1 MLRTIVA
8 TVSNGSNVLIRMTA
22 LMAKSAIR
30 IESLHMQ
37 RSTTKENISSIS
49 MLVNVENERQ
59 TARFVNQLD
68 RLVDVI
74 SAADMT

>member
-8 TVSNGSNVLIRMTA
+8 TVSSGSNVLIRMTA

-37 RSTTKENISSIS
+37 RSNTQENISRIS
-49 MLVNVENERQ
+49 MLLDVENERQ
-59 TARFVNQLD
+59 TARYVNQLD

-74 SAADMT
+74 SVADMT